1 MSLPSNMTWP
11 PVDQFYIVISLC
23 LFVIGISLVLVYDWY
38 YFLGLR
44 TMRRA
49 VTHFTRTWIMWSKV
63 LAQRHTHTESPPT
76 FFIPLNC
83 KTKQTRSFIFFF
95 VTHMYKNLF
104 FDILHVLRIVMLL
117 LCVCENV
124 CVRFSLLNVWSI
136 KVEKSMCFHFV
147 CYLIYTDTCPL
158 IYIIYT
164 PLSIWV
170 HLHVLLQRRACVLT
184 FEVYVC
190 YFWRNSLHT
199 WYHLHIFRWNIS
211 MSLRYLFR
219 VNINIQLS
227 IYIIFCKFVVL
238 TRQKMIWLFTLHL

>member
-1 MSLPSNMTWP
+1 MK
-11 PVDQFYIVISLC
+11 
-23 LFVIGISLVLVYDWY
+23 
-38 YFLGLR
+38 
-44 TMRRA
+44 RA

-63 LAQRHTHTESPPT
+63 SAQRHTHTESPPT

-124 CVRFSLLNVWSI
+124 CVRFSLLNVWSM

-184 FEVYVC
+184 FEVCVLLLTQLATYMTSFTHFAMKYQYVVE
-190 YFWRNSLHT
+190 
-199 WYHLHIFRWNIS
+199 IFIS
-211 MSLRYLFR
+211 GKHQDST
-219 VNINIQLS
+219 VNIYNIL
-227 IYIIFCKFVVL
+227 
-238 TRQKMIWLFTLHL
+238 